1 MHLLCSF
8 LLCVAAA
15 SRGWHVADGLADVKR
30 PDKPAGSSEAAALRS
45 LERLTEFVVH
55 LES

>member
-1 MHLLCSF
+1 
-8 LLCVAAA
+8 
-15 SRGWHVADGLADVKR
+15 VADGLADVKR